1 MNSATLLDIFEI
13 RYIHDKL
20 LFYLLLFYLVFKV
33 HRITNQIVTYH
44 LIFIIAMDQII
55 AIRY

>member
-20 LFYLLLFYLVFKV
+20 LFYLVFKV
-33 HRITNQIVTYH
+33 HRITNQIVTMICFQFY
-44 LIFIIAMDQII
+44 
-55 AIRY
+55 